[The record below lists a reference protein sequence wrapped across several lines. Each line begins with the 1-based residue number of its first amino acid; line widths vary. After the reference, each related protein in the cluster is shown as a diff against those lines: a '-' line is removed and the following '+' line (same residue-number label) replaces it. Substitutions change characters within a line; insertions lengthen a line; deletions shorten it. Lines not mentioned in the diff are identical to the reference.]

1 MRQVEWH
8 RTPQYHHAMV
18 SSNRTLEAL
27 ASILSG
33 HEPVAQH
40 RWEGDELVHCAGG
53 DWEGEVFAHHLA
65 VLIEAELE
73 QYGLALVP
81 NQ

>member
-1 MRQVEWH
+1 
-8 RTPQYHHAMV
+8 MV

-33 HEPVAQH
+33 HEPVDK
-40 RWEGDELVHCAGG
+40 RRSEGDQLVYCAAG
-53 DWEGEVFAHHLA
+53 DWEGEVFARHLA
-65 VLIEAELE
+65 MLIEAELE
-73 QYGLALVP
+73 HYGLALVP